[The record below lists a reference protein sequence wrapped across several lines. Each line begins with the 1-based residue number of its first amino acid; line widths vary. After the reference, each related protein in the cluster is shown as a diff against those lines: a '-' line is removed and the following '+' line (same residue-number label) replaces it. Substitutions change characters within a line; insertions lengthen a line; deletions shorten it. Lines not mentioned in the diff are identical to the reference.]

1 MQEDLEEEA
10 CSKGSSDS
18 SEDAIQM
25 ILKTAEPLLPGG
37 EKMRQGIL
45 LCSFLRSHYNLKTHS
60 NPLIFETLTYKLVWG
75 SAGEA
80 G

>member
-1 MQEDLEEEA
+1 MQEDLGEEA

-37 EKMRQGIL
+37 EKDETRYSPRQL
-45 LCSFLRSHYNLKTHS
+45 LEKSLQSEDSLQPIN
-60 NPLIFETLTYKLVWG
+60 I
-75 SAGEA
+75 
-80 G
+80 